1 MRMTKELTIKDFEE
15 IKTLFQSIFTV
26 EPWNDDWSNEEQLCC
41 YIKDLMGNPNSLA
54 YGLYEEDKLVGL
66 SLGSIRHWW
75 TGTEYVIDEFCVAT
89 SIQGQGRG
97 TEFLASTEAS
107 IKEKGIVHIFLQTER
122 SVKAYQFYIKQ
133 GFQEL
138 PDHVSFWKEI

>member
-1 MRMTKELTIKDFEE
+1 M
-15 IKTLFQSIFTV
+15 
-26 EPWNDDWSNEEQLCC
+26 
-41 YIKDLMGNPNSLA
+41 
-54 YGLYEEDKLVGL
+54 GL

-89 SIQGQGRG
+89 SMQGQGRG
-97 TEFLASTEAS
+97 TEFLAYIEAS